1 MYPLLPFFLL
11 SALGA
16 STSALGL
23 IEGAAESASS
33 FLKLASGY
41 FSDRFAKR
49 KFPVLFGY
57 ALSSALRPLLGL
69 ATNWTQILGLRLA
82 DRVGKG
88 IRSAPR
94 DAMIAD
100 SVEPKRRGLAF
111 GFHRAMDHTGAVL
124 GPLLAFLLIYFFVA
138 DANNLTA
145 EDYTMLFAAASVP
158 ALLAVLVIIFFVKD
172 QESPKSKVQS
182 PKSVEFSEFES
193 TKPKTKFSGNFKR
206 FLVVLGLFTLS
217 NSSDMFLL
225 KRAGEVG
232 VSIAAIPLLWMFL
245 HIVKVIVSLVG
256 GDLSDRIGRK
266 TLIFA
271 GWILYAAVYAGFAFV
286 TTEFAVWMLF
296 LFYGVFFGL
305 TEGAEK
311 ALVADLVPPERR
323 GAAFGWYHLA
333 FGLTV
338 FPASFLMGKLWEN
351 YGFQTAFAVSAAI
364 SLVAAGSLLTVNTKA
379 NFDGDLQSEI

>member
-225 KRAGEVG
+225 KRAREVG